1 MIKNLYIFIKINLF
15 DVRTYKWIMVGFLSF
30 VADYTLYIFLLNYIQ
45 IDISKALGVL
55 LGILISFTM
64 NRNWTFNSKTKVSKE
79 AKKFATLYMVNLILN
94 VLVNKYIYY
103 LTNDIKISYF
113 ISLFVTIIIGFV
125 GQKYWVFK
133 KLSN

>member
-1 MIKNLYIFIKINLF
+1 MLKNLYIFIKSNLF
-15 DVRTYKWIMVGFLSF
+15 DIRTYKWITVGFLSF

-45 IDISKALGVL
+45 IDISKTLGVL

-64 NRNWTFNSKTKVSKE
+64 NRNWTFNSKSKVSQE
-79 AKKFATLYMVNLILN
+79 AKKFVSLYMVNLILN

-113 ISLFVTIIIGFV
+113 ISLFFTIIIGFI

>member
-1 MIKNLYIFIKINLF
+1 MIKNLYIFIKSNLF
-15 DVRTYKWIMVGFLSF
+15 DVRTYKLMMVGFLSF

-103 LTNDIKISYF
+103 LTNDNKISYF
-113 ISLFVTIIIGFV
+113 ISLFITIIIGFV

>member
-1 MIKNLYIFIKINLF
+1 MIKNLYIFIKSNLF
-15 DVRTYKWIMVGFLSF
+15 DVRTYKWMVVGFLSF

-45 IDISKALGVL
+45 IDISKAIGVL

-64 NRNWTFNSKTKVSKE
+64 NRNWTFNSKTKVSNE
-79 AKKFATLYMVNLILN
+79 AKKFASLYMVNLLLN

-113 ISLFVTIIIGFV
+113 ISLFITIIIGFV

>member
-1 MIKNLYIFIKINLF
+1 MIKNLYIFIKSNLF
-15 DVRTYKWIMVGFLSF
+15 DVRTYKWMMVGFLSF

-113 ISLFVTIIIGFV
+113 ISLFITIIIGFV

>member
-1 MIKNLYIFIKINLF
+1 
-15 DVRTYKWIMVGFLSF
+15 
-30 VADYTLYIFLLNYIQ
+30 
-45 IDISKALGVL
+45 
-55 LGILISFTM
+55 
-64 NRNWTFNSKTKVSKE
+64 
-79 AKKFATLYMVNLILN
+79 MVNLILN

-113 ISLFVTIIIGFV
+113 ISLFITIIIGFV

>member
-1 MIKNLYIFIKINLF
+1 MIKNLYIFIKSNLF
-15 DVRTYKWIMVGFLSF
+15 DVRTYKWMMVGFLSF